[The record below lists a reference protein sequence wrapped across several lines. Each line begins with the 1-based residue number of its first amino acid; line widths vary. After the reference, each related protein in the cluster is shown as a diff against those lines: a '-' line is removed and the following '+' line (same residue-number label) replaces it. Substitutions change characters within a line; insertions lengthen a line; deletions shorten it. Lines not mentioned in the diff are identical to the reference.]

1 MTCSRASAPSHVLF
15 SLYLDALS
23 EATIRPPDPTSKTA
37 SLLKPSPA
45 SLEGVTLSLC
55 PHSPFPHLCVYS
67 CYETFPG
74 HLCKLIIPP
83 PNTSAPSSMFICF
96 SQALAI
102 ISCFIYFTASSCSL
116 SVWGQWC
123 LFVLSLVYPQLL
135 GQSLAQEGTQSGCAE
150 WRNSVLLMSGFVCG
164 CN

>member
-1 MTCSRASAPSHVLF
+1 MKSSLLYIKVLLTFLALTYHVSHALLKLHKTHFLFQHVTCSHASAPSHVLF
-15 SLYLDALS
+15 SLYLNALS
-23 EATIRPPDPTSKTA
+23 EATIRPPDPTSKTT

-74 HLCKLIIPP
+74 HLCKLLIPP

-116 SVWGQWC
+116 SV
-123 LFVLSLVYPQLL
+123 
-135 GQSLAQEGTQSGCAE
+135 
-150 WRNSVLLMSGFVCG
+150 
-164 CN
+164 